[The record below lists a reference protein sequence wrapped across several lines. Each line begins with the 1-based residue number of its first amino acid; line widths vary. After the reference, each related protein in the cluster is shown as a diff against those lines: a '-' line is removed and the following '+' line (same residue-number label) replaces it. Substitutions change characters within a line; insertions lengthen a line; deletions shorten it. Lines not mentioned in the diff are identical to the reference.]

1 MKGGLRLD
9 IVIGQS
15 TSILKL
21 LSGENETLLVGR
33 DTFLVLDLGLDVIDS
48 VRGLDL
54 KGDGLACES
63 LDEDL
68 HSSTKTKDKM
78 ESALL
83 LNVVI
88 GKGSS
93 VLKLLSGEDQ
103 ALLIR
108 GDTLLILDLGLDV
121 VNGIRRLDLEG
132 DSLSSQRLDEDLH
145 TATKTEHE
153 VKSRLL
159 LDVVVRE
166 SAAILELLAGE
177 DETLLIRWDSNRELK

>member
-1 MKGGLRLD
+1 MKSGLLLN
-9 IVIGQS
+9 VVVGQS
-15 TSILKL
+15 ASILKL
-21 LSGENETLLVGR
+21 FSSKNETLLVGR
-33 DTFLVLDLGLDVIDS
+33 DTFLVLDLGLDIVDS

-68 HSSTKTKDKM
+68 HSSTKTKDEM

-83 LNVVI
+83 LDVVI

-153 VKSRLL
+153 MESRLL

-166 SAAILELLAGE
+166 SATILELLAGE
-177 DETLLIRWDSNRELK
+177 DETLLIRRDSGEGAR